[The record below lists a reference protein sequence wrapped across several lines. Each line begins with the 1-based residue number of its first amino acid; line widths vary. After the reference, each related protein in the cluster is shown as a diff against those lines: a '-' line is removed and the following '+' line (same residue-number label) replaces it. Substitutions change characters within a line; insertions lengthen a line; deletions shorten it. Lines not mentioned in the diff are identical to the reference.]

1 MRINIAVLNITH
13 NLQRRESGKTIPIC
27 LTSYEKKKKKKLMNK
42 QFLMKRTILFFL
54 LLTECNQKLHL
65 D

>member
-27 LTSYEKKKKKKLMNK
+27 LTSYEKKEEK
-42 QFLMKRTILFFL
+42 ID
-54 LLTECNQKLHL
+54 E
-65 D
+65 

>member
-27 LTSYEKKKKKKLMNK
+27 LTSYEKKKKKLMNK
-42 QFLMKRTILFFL
+42 QFLMKRTILFVL